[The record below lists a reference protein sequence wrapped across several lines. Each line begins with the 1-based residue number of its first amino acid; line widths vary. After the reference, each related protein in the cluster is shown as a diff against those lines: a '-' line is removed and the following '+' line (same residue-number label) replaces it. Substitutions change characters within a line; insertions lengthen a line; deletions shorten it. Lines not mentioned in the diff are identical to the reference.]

1 MKLSQNVIEKNC
13 EKEKDKIRKKV
24 CFKVVCFNA
33 EGSRKGD
40 KVKRKKQRQTVEMG
54 NGRIKKGA
62 KYV

>member
-1 MKLSQNVIEKNC
+1 MRKKKI
-13 EKEKDKIRKKV
+13 KDKIRKKV

-40 KVKRKKQRQTVEMG
+40 KVKRKRQTVEME